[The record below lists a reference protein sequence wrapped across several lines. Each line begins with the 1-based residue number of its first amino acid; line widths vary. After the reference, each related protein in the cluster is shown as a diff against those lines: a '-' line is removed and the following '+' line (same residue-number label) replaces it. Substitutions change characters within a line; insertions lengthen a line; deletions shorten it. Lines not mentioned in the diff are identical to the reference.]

1 MQNKQF
7 KRYGVTLKPLTQD
20 MLEQVREWRNSPE
33 IAQHMLDQR
42 LISAEQQQAWFQGL
56 NGDSSRFYWVV
67 WFKEEAIGV
76 VSLLNINQ
84 QTKTAEPGMYIVP
97 ERYRNNIVPF
107 CVAFALN
114 DYAFEELGLE
124 QLLGKI
130 FADND
135 ASLRFHETSGY
146 VQTGQRQFVPLQE
159 NTASTKNIPGVKNT
173 AATTK
178 LLLDSVLTKDAYYA
192 ARTPIARFIRYD

>member
-1 MQNKQF
+1 MMTQQVF
-7 KRYGVTLKPLTQD
+7 QRYGVTLKPLTAD
-20 MLEQVREWRNSPE
+20 MLEQVRKWRNLPE

-42 LISAEQQQAWFQGL
+42 TISAAQQQAWFEHL
-56 NGDSSRFYWVV
+56 AGDQSRFYWVV

-84 QTKTAEPGMYIVP
+84 QTKMAEPGMYIVP

-130 FADND
+130 FADNE

-146 VQTGQRQFVPLQE
+146 VQTGQRQFVPLQ
-159 NTASTKNIPGVKNT
+159 ASTVSTEKVT
-173 AATTK
+173 TTTK
-178 LLLDSVLTKDAYYA
+178 CLLDFVLTKDAYYA
-192 ARTPIARFIRYD
+192 ARAPIARFIRYD